1 MQLLGDIFGCLFF
14 NCLQFK
20 NKNCEEKEMK
30 IGIEKKIE
38 MQQAIID
45 ELQEKNKLLA
55 AENKQLKTELGYEKI
70 KPQDGYEEAK
80 KLMVTLE
87 ETRKEYEV
95 LIKELKEK
103 NKKCDEQLLQ
113 LKELKFE
120 YKKKMEEVIASL

>member
-1 MQLLGDIFGCLFF
+1 
-14 NCLQFK
+14 
-20 NKNCEEKEMK
+20 MK

-45 ELQEKNKLLA
+45 ELQEKNKLLE